1 MFILILIPGVSE
13 CSKNLIGPC
22 MGVCLWASIVSRGV
36 DDGVSHNGRTVTPN
50 ARTNEQERTNDRE
63 AAACIAPDLFTSC
76 VVVSCEQPQS
86 AIGTSSI

>member
-1 MFILILIPGVSE
+1 
-13 CSKNLIGPC
+13 

-50 ARTNEQERTNDRE
+50 ERTNDRE

-76 VVVSCEQPQS
+76 VVVSDKTQS
-86 AIGTSSI
+86 SSSGDPGPFTYIYIYIYIYNSYVVTV